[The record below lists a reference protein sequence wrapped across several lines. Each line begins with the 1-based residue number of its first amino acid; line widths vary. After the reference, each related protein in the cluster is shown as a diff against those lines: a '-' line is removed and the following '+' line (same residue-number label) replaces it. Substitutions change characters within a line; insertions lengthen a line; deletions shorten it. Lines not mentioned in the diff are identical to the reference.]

1 MIKKID
7 HIAFAVND
15 VEGTIK
21 QFCDVIG
28 LKTEDVKVDIIEE
41 RKFKTSMIPIG
52 ECAIQVMGSTAPE
65 GWVGQYITEHGEGM
79 HHVCLEVDDI
89 NATIDVLKAK
99 SVSLIDTEPR
109 EGHSGS
115 KIIFLNPEAANVLI
129 ELVEY

>member
-28 LKTEDVKVDIIEE
+28 LITEDVKVEIIEE

-52 ECAIQVMGSTAPE
+52 DGAIQVMGSTAPE
-65 GWVGQYITEHGEGM
+65 GWVGKYITEHGEGM

-89 NATIDVLKAK
+89 NATID
-99 SVSLIDTEPR
+99 TEPR
-109 EGHSGS
+109 EGHGGS
-115 KIIFLNPEAANVLI
+115 KIIFLNPEAANVLM